1 MFKFQEVYLDQGKT
15 NLIRALFGSI
25 LVNSRHFRVKIHTK
39 GLTVIQTHF
48 TLYIFHSIQK
58 TFIQNKIQIAR
69 IHCLKKKKN
78 EKTIRWKE
86 NKWYL
91 QFQCFNRVATLP
103 IIYHNILSFS
113 TWKGAGESAEF
124 KKYLFPIQYMGKQ
137 LNKIQVSI
145 LLLSTVVMQCV
156 TDNIKKEETFV
167 PPCI

>member
-25 LVNSRHFRVKIHTK
+25 LVNSRHFRGKIHTK

-91 QFQCFNRVATLP
+91 QFQCFNRVATLSQLS
-103 IIYHNILSFS
+103 IIIFCLSQRERAREKVQSSRNTYFPYNTWGNNS
-113 TWKGAGESAEF
+113 TKF
-124 KKYLFPIQYMGKQ
+124 KFQFYCFQ
-137 LNKIQVSI
+137 L
-145 LLLSTVVMQCV
+145 
-156 TDNIKKEETFV
+156 
-167 PPCI
+167 